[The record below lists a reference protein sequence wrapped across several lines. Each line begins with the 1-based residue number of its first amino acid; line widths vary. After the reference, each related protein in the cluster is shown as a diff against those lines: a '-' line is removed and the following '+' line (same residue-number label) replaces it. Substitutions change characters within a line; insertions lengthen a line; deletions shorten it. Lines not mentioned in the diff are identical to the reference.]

1 MAAAEVMATDLPKT
15 VMGIVLRVVE
25 VIRPI
30 AHKQEELL
38 IDPVVEA
45 ILRIVRKQEVQLIV
59 LTMDRHVLMVEMD
72 HPLHAPTREEAPT
85 ADHPPQD
92 LIRDLQ

>member
-30 AHKQEELL
+30 AHKQEERL

-45 ILRIVRKQEVQLIV
+45 ILRIVRKQEVQ
-59 LTMDRHVLMVEMD
+59 
-72 HPLHAPTREEAPT
+72 
-85 ADHPPQD
+85 
-92 LIRDLQ
+92 